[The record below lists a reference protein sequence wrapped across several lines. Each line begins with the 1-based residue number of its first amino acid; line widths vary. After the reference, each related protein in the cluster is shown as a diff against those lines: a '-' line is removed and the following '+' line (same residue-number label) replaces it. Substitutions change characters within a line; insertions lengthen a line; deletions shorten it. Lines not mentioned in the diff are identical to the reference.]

1 MEALSVG
8 SETWVS
14 YIERLQQY
22 FVANDIKGED
32 RQRAV
37 LLSVSGASTYQLIR
51 SVVSPEKRT
60 EKTFEQLVTLTYEGA
75 LFSQAVSHNAAI
87 RVQL

>member
-1 MEALSVG
+1 MATHGSVGKFSGG

-22 FVANDIKGED
+22 FVTNNIKGNE

-37 LLSVSGASTYQLIR
+37 LVSICGTSTYQLTR
-51 SVVSPEKRT
+51 SVVSPAKPT
-60 EKTFEQLVTLTYEGA
+60 EKTFGELVTLLREHY
-75 LFSQAVSHNAAI
+75 FP
-87 RVQL
+87 